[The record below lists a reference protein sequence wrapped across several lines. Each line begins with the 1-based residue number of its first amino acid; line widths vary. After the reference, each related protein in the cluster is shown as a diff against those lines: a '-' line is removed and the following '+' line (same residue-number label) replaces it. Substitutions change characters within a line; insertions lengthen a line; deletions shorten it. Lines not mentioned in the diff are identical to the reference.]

1 MNKTSQKRLIDFVED
16 LSKITQKTNTPPTD
30 AVGLQ
35 ELLGGK
41 DQENKPKVA
50 GLGDIDT
57 RLAEIRDAISFRG
70 ESGSFVIQM
79 FLLTYLETL
88 YAVLK
93 KGDCNLFQQIAT
105 FLAASGNDLYFYAKK
120 GDVLKDRLLE
130 DFNTACSD
138 FNCNNS
144 SLLDARLKLLKS
156 VEGEIFKSLGG
167 AIAQG
172 PKGDAGP
179 KGDTG
184 PKGDAGPKGDTGPK
198 GDKGDTG
205 DAGPKGDKGDTGDT
219 GDTGGG
225 EYLTKILGRLEA
237 LETDM
242 EKFNQLKPSLDLI
255 VYLLLNH
262 PYRQNPQQLF
272 LQGVY
277 QDVNAWD
284 LLKLLDQGDPL
295 YKNNWEMIEE
305 MFGEKDEQL
314 KPKTQR
320 FQEFLQK
327 FNEFQ
332 KHQSPAAG

>member
-1 MNKTSQKRLIDFVED
+1 MISMNKTSQKRLIDFVED

-184 PKGDAGPKGDTGPK
+184 
-198 GDKGDTG
+198 
-205 DAGPKGDKGDTGDT
+205 
-219 GDTGGG
+219 DTGGG

-284 LLKLLDQGDPL
+284 LLKLLDQGDAL

-305 MFGEKDEQL
+305 MFGEEDEQL

-332 KHQSPAAG
+332 KHQSPPAG

>member
-184 PKGDAGPKGDTGPK
+184 PKGD
-198 GDKGDTG
+198 
-205 DAGPKGDKGDTGDT
+205 KGDTGDT

-284 LLKLLDQGDPL
+284 LLKLLDQGDAL

-305 MFGEKDEQL
+305 MFGEEDEQL

>member
-1 MNKTSQKRLIDFVED
+1 MISMNTTSEKRLIDFVKD
-16 LSKITQKTNTPPTD
+16 LSKITQKTATPPTD

-35 ELLGGK
+35 ELLRGT
-41 DQENKPKVA
+41 DQENQPKVA

-57 RLAEIRDAISFRG
+57 RLAEIRDAISIRG

-93 KGDCNLFQQIAT
+93 KGDCNLFRQIAQ
-105 FLAASGNDLYFYAKK
+105 FLAVSGNDLHFYAKR
-120 GDVLKDRLLE
+120 GDVLKDGLLD
-130 DFNTACSD
+130 DFNIACSGFD
-138 FNCNNS
+138 CTNS
-144 SLLDARLKLLKS
+144 DLLKARLKLLKD
-156 VEGEIFKSLGG
+156 VEDKIFKSLGG

-184 PKGDAGPKGDTGPK
+184 
-198 GDKGDTG
+198 
-205 DAGPKGDKGDTGDT
+205 
-219 GDTGGG
+219 DTGGG
-225 EYLTKILGRLEA
+225 EYLTKILGRLDA
-237 LETDM
+237 LEINM

-277 QDVNAWD
+277 QNVNAWD
-284 LLKLLDQGDPL
+284 LLKLLDQGDSL
-295 YKNNWEMIEE
+295 YKENWEMIEE
-305 MFGEKDEQL
+305 MFGEKDGQL

-332 KHQSPAAG
+332 KHQSPPAG

>member
-1 MNKTSQKRLIDFVED
+1 MNTTSQKRLIDFVED
-16 LSKITQKTNTPPTD
+16 LSKITQKTATPPTD

-35 ELLGGK
+35 ELLRGT
-41 DQENKPKVA
+41 DQENQPKVA

-57 RLAEIRDAISFRG
+57 RLAEIRDAISIRG

-88 YAVLK
+88 SAVLR
-93 KGDCNLFQQIAT
+93 KGDCNLFRQIAQ
-105 FLAASGNDLYFYAKK
+105 FLAISGNDLYFYAKR
-120 GDVLKDRLLE
+120 GDVLKDGLLD

-138 FNCNNS
+138 FNYENS
-144 SLLDARLKLLKS
+144 SLLDDRLRLLKD
-156 VEGEIFKSLGG
+156 VEDKIFKSLGG

-172 PKGDAGP
+172 PKGEPGLKGP
-179 KGDTG
+179 Q
-184 PKGDAGPKGDTGPK
+184 GDAGPKGDQGDVGPK
-198 GDKGDTG
+198 GPQG
-205 DAGPKGDKGDTGDT
+205 DAGPKGDQGDQGDQ
-219 GDTGGG
+219 GPPG
-225 EYLTKILGRLEA
+225 EVKNLQEILGRLDT
-237 LETDM
+237 LEIDM
-242 EKFNQLKPSLDLI
+242 KKFNQLKPSLDLI

-262 PYRQNPQQLF
+262 PYRQNRQQLF

-284 LLKLLDQGDPL
+284 LLKLLDQRDPL

-305 MFGEKDEQL
+305 MFDEKDEQL

-320 FQEFLQK
+320 FREFLQK

-332 KHQSPAAG
+332 KHQSPPAG

>member
-179 KGDTG
+179 KGD
-184 PKGDAGPKGDTGPK
+184 K
-198 GDKGDTG
+198 
-205 DAGPKGDKGDTGDT
+205 GDT

>member
-1 MNKTSQKRLIDFVED
+1 MNTTSEKRLIEFVKD
-16 LSKITQKTNTPPTD
+16 LSKITQKTATPPTD

-35 ELLGGK
+35 ELLRGT
-41 DQENKPKVA
+41 DQENQPKVA

-57 RLAEIRDAISFRG
+57 RLAEIRDAISIRG

-88 YAVLK
+88 SAVLR
-93 KGDCNLFQQIAT
+93 KGDCNLFRQIAQ
-105 FLAASGNDLYFYAKK
+105 FLAISGNDLHFYAKR
-120 GDVLKDRLLE
+120 GDVLKDGLLD
-130 DFNTACSD
+130 DFNIACSGFD
-138 FNCNNS
+138 CTNS
-144 SLLDARLKLLKS
+144 DLLKARLKLLKD
-156 VEGEIFKSLGG
+156 VEDKIFKSLGG

-179 KGDTG
+179 KGDQ
-184 PKGDAGPKGDTGPK
+184 GDAGPKGDQGDQGDQGP
-198 GDKGDTG
+198 
-205 DAGPKGDKGDTGDT
+205 P
-219 GDTGGG
+219 G
-225 EYLTKILGRLEA
+225 EVKNLQEILGRLDT
-237 LETDM
+237 LEIDM
-242 EKFNQLKPSLDLI
+242 KKFNQLKPSLDLI

-262 PYRQNPQQLF
+262 PYRPNPQQLF

-284 LLKLLDQGDPL
+284 LLKLLDQGDSL
-295 YKNNWEMIEE
+295 YKENWEMIEE
-305 MFGEKDEQL
+305 MFGEKDGQL

-332 KHQSPAAG
+332 KHQSPPAG

>member
-1 MNKTSQKRLIDFVED
+1 MNTTSQKRLIDFVED

-130 DFNTACSD
+130 DFNKPVPILIVT
-138 FNCNNS
+138 
-144 SLLDARLKLLKS
+144 
-156 VEGEIFKSLGG
+156 I
-167 AIAQG
+167 
-172 PKGDAGP
+172 PP
-179 KGDTG
+179 
-184 PKGDAGPKGDTGPK
+184 
-198 GDKGDTG
+198 
-205 DAGPKGDKGDTGDT
+205 
-219 GDTGGG
+219 
-225 EYLTKILGRLEA
+225 YLTLA
-237 LETDM
+237 
-242 EKFNQLKPSLDLI
+242 
-255 VYLLLNH
+255 
-262 PYRQNPQQLF
+262 
-272 LQGVY
+272 
-277 QDVNAWD
+277 
-284 LLKLLDQGDPL
+284 
-295 YKNNWEMIEE
+295 
-305 MFGEKDEQL
+305 
-314 KPKTQR
+314 
-320 FQEFLQK
+320 
-327 FNEFQ
+327 
-332 KHQSPAAG
+332 

>member
-1 MNKTSQKRLIDFVED
+1 MNTTSEERLIDFVKY
-16 LSKITQKTNTPPTD
+16 LSKITQKTATPPTD

-35 ELLGGK
+35 ELLRGT
-41 DQENKPKVA
+41 DQENQPKVA

-57 RLAEIRDAISFRG
+57 RLAEIRDAISIRG

-93 KGDCNLFQQIAT
+93 KGDCNLFQQIAQ
-105 FLAASGNDLYFYAKK
+105 FLAVSGNDLHFYAKR
-120 GDVLKDRLLE
+120 GDVLKDGLLD
-130 DFNTACSD
+130 DFNIACSGFD
-138 FNCNNS
+138 CTNS
-144 SLLDARLKLLKS
+144 DLLKARLKLLKD
-156 VEGEIFKSLGG
+156 VEDKIFKSLGG

-184 PKGDAGPKGDTGPK
+184 
-198 GDKGDTG
+198 
-205 DAGPKGDKGDTGDT
+205 
-219 GDTGGG
+219 DTGGG
-225 EYLTKILGRLEA
+225 EYLTKILGRLDA
-237 LETDM
+237 LEINM

-262 PYRQNPQQLF
+262 PYRQNRQQLF

-277 QDVNAWD
+277 QNVNAWD
-284 LLKLLDQGDPL
+284 LLKLLDQGDSL
-295 YKNNWEMIEE
+295 YKENWEMIEE
-305 MFGEKDEQL
+305 MFGEKDGQL

-332 KHQSPAAG
+332 KHQSPPAG